1 MAFPVVLR
9 LKYKGKPV
17 GNDADRPEGIA
28 IRAWRVVLKTAN
40 RAMGYHWH
48 ENYLQLHFGSGA
60 RRRYGGQNIKQRST
74 AWLARKLK
82 IFAADINRV
91 AQVSPSDD
99 QFTRRRKR
107 QEARQQLVAA
117 AGGANYNVDTGTL
130 RDMVKTAVFRA
141 FPSRFR
147 IEMPV
152 PGYIP
157 SRRKDFTQPDIRAE
171 LTMIL
176 PSEVKEL
183 QKIGQRVLRQAMQQV
198 LQTGRVPAEGN

>member
-17 GNDADRPEGIA
+17 GKDADRPEGIA

-40 RAMGYHWH
+40 RAMAYHWH
-48 ENYLQLHFGSGA
+48 ENFLPLHFGPGV
-60 RRRYGGQNIKQRST
+60 RVRYGGSNIKQRST
-74 AWLARKLK
+74 KWIAQKLGIK
-82 IFAADINRV
+82 RGDIEREANIQPGDG
-91 AQVSPSDD
+91 AMTQM
-99 QFTRRRKR
+99 RKR
-107 QEARQQLVAA
+107 QEARQRLVSAR
-117 AGGANYNVDTGTL
+117 GGVHYNYFTGTL
-130 RDMVKTAVFRA
+130 KDSVETAIFRA

-157 SRRKDFTQPDIRAE
+157 SRRKDLTQPDIRAE
-171 LTMIL
+171 LTTIL

-183 QKIGQRVLRQAMQQV
+183 QKIGQRVLRQTMQQV
-198 LQTGRVPAEGN
+198 LQTGQAPAEGN